1 MKKFYLALTLGI
13 TSLLSYG
20 QCTIDNSLTVPGI
33 YPPGATS
40 PDSVVVM
47 PLATYGD
54 PYDQTAQMVVPG
66 DTIVDFQGFTIP
78 ATVDSMQIVS
88 VTGLPSSLSYVCDN
102 ADCFWLGEDNGCFR
116 ITGTPTMAELGI
128 HNVTVSAEGWAS
140 VTGFG
145 TQSGIFDFFMTIEVV
160 APISLTERDVINQ
173 SFSIF
178 PTPMTEESSMTF
190 TSRDAKPYELTI
202 MDITGRVAQKIEG
215 QTQVGDNEITIQRNE
230 MASGLY
236 LYTLT
241 IGDYT
246 RSGRMMVK

>member
-20 QCTIDNSLTVPGI
+20 QCNIDNSLTVPGI
-33 YPPGATS
+33 YSPGATA
-40 PDSVVVM
+40 PDSVVIM

-54 PYDQTAQMVVPG
+54 PYDQTAQMVVPA
-66 DTIVDFQGFTIP
+66 DTTLDTLGFTIP
-78 ATVDSMQIVS
+78 ATVDSMQIINVI
-88 VTGLPSSLSYVCDN
+88 GLPASLSYVCDN
-102 ADCFWLGEDNGCFR
+102 ADCFWFGGDNGCFK
-116 ITGTPTMAELGI
+116 ITGTPTMAELGV
-128 HNVTVSAEGWAS
+128 HNVTVRAEGWAT

-145 TQSGIFDFFMTIEVV
+145 QQSGVFDFYMTIEVV

-173 SFSIF
+173 SFSVF

-202 MDITGRVAQKIEG
+202 MDITGRVAQKLEG
-215 QTQVGDNEITIQRNE
+215 QTQVGDNEITIQRND

-246 RSGRMMVK
+246 RSGRIMVK